1 MNYNFTNITI
11 LIAEDDKCNQ
21 FFFKAIFKP
30 TNAKIIIAE
39 DGQQAIE
46 YLENNPDIQIALLD
60 IKMPVLDGLKAAR
73 IIKNKFKN
81 LPLIAQTAYSDQS
94 QRKTALEAGFDQF
107 ITKPINQDELF
118 KLIKS
123 YQFKLRRSKYHT
135 IPYLSDLT

>member
-1 MNYNFTNITI
+1 MKYNFSNITI
-11 LIAEDDKCNQ
+11 LIAEDDVCNQ
-21 FFFKAIFKP
+21 FFFKAISKP

-46 YLENNPDIQIALLD
+46 YLENNPDIQIALID

-94 QRKTALEAGFDQF
+94 QRNTALEAGFDQF
-107 ITKPINQDELF
+107 ITKPIKQDELF
-118 KLIKS
+118 NIIRS
-123 YQFKLRRSKYHT
+123 YQFKLRHSRYNT
-135 IPYLSDLT
+135 ISYLSDLT